1 MGEKIAINFMLFLLA
16 SRQPT
21 INPLLLV
28 KRGQKT
34 SHAKLVGNWE
44 KSVMLSL

>member
-28 KRGQKT
+28 ERGQKT
-34 SHAKLVGNWE
+34 GHAKLVAN
-44 KSVMLSL
+44 ST